1 MLRRNGDSREGCWT
15 PAPGGAF
22 FKFRGS
28 KLGCG
33 RGLRSREDAVWRT
46 DLGPGRAQAPHWQL
60 TRGAAPAP
68 PGCLCFCLHHLPKCS
83 DTRPILFNMCPWET
97 SPPPLPSLELLRR
110 LFLRWSGAG
119 REQTRRPPQS
129 HQPQCTTCFPIT
141 WQAPQRGSKFV
152 RHPEKKKQ
160 RPEKAAVAPRQFE
173 KLCSLRG
180 GRKLGGGGR
189 PGILRLRPTFAPRGP
204 ALLRSPLPN
213 SPPLLP
219 PPSPLTHLLPPTLLP
234 FFLCSFS
241 PGLPP
246 PPPAS
251 PSPLLL
257 LVLGRWDLEAPAARQ
272 ERVHSGSRKEGGAQG
287 LKPGG
292 LPIRGLD

>member
-83 DTRPILFNMCPWET
+83 NTRPILFNMCPWET

-152 RHPEKKKQ
+152 RHPEKKNKGQRKQ
-160 RPEKAAVAPRQFE
+160 QLLRA
-173 KLCSLRG
+173 SLRNFALCGAG
-180 GRKLGGGGR
+180 GSQGVGAGPASCG
-189 PGILRLRPTFAPRGP
+189 FAP
-204 ALLRSPLPN
+204 LSPREARL
-213 SPPLLP
+213 SSARL
-219 PPSPLTHLLPPTLLP
+219 
-234 FFLCSFS
+234 
-241 PGLPP
+241 
-246 PPPAS
+246 S
-251 PSPLLL
+251 PSP
-257 LVLGRWDLEAPAARQ
+257 
-272 ERVHSGSRKEGGAQG
+272 
-287 LKPGG
+287 
-292 LPIRGLD
+292 